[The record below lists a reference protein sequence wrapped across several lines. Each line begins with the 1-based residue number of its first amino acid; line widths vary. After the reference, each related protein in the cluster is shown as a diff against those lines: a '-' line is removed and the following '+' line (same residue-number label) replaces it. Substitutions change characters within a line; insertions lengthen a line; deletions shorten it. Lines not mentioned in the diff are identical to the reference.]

1 CEEIMQLQYINLILA
16 IETASSIRGA
26 AVILG
31 KSQPAVSKAL
41 RQAEADLGVVIFER
55 GPRGVVPT
63 RDGQVVLRR
72 AHVIKDEMRRLQD
85 EVAQLRGDLTGDL
98 TVTVSP
104 LAATRLIP
112 PVMRRFRTR
121 FPAIHV
127 QINAGNAPSAF
138 RPLREGQCD
147 IVIGPAPQ
155 ADEATGLTV
164 TRLFRAPISVIT
176 GRNSRYAAARSLDEL
191 KDADWLLIGPKDRR
205 PVFAQHFTAMGV
217 KAPVPLTT
225 SDSVIAL
232 LSMIEDSDLCATF
245 PTPSIEE
252 LEARWRI
259 SKIALEE
266 EIKPLPIAI
275 CIASLRPLTPAAQF
289 FHDCMCDAAGQLDG
303 VLRP

>member
-1 CEEIMQLQYINLILA
+1 M
-16 IETASSIRGA
+16 
-26 AVILG
+26 
-31 KSQPAVSKAL
+31 
-41 RQAEADLGVVIFER
+41 
-55 GPRGVVPT
+55 
-63 RDGQVVLRR
+63 
-72 AHVIKDEMRRLQD
+72 
-85 EVAQLRGDLTGDL
+85 AQLRGDLTGDL